1 MGPLQVGAT
10 LSQKYKIVRLLAESG
25 GVVLYEGTDTARSQ
39 RVWIKILQRESLN
52 DPDALERFQRE
63 AGGAK
68 VLDVGKNPAG
78 LPYMVATEFKSDK
91 EKPPLPQRVKTTL
104 PGVAPPPPRLPVDD
118 DEEAPPSSSIP
129 LSAEDVVLVT
139 EETPAPEVI
148 LSPLASTPAI
158 LSPLITTPPAP
169 LEREPVDEET
179 VPLPTRPLPP
189 LPRKPAS
196 AVPTVFIEGRGRRQS
211 TTGMWVS
218 ALVMV
223 ASLSGVI
230 GYALARQEPRP
241 TQEASATTTATSPPP
256 LSTATAT
263 ATATETETTPTQ
275 STPTPT
281 ATETAPLATTTTA
294 PTPPPPPTA
303 TTVTPAVTATVAT
316 ATATQT
322 ATHAPV
328 VRPPPVTTHR
338 PPPAHTSSGDP
349 LTL

>member
-1 MGPLQVGAT
+1 VGPLQVGAT

-39 RVWIKILQRESLN
+39 RVWIKILQREALN

-91 EKPPLPQRVKTTL
+91 EKPPLPTRVKTTL
-104 PGVAPPPPRLPVDD
+104 PGVAPPPPRLPREEE
-118 DEEAPPSSSIP
+118 EEAPPSSSIP

-139 EETPAPEVI
+139 EETPAPEAI
-148 LSPLASTPAI
+148 LSPLSSTPAA

-169 LEREPVDEET
+169 LEREPVEEAT
-179 VPLPTRPLPP
+179 VPLPTRPMQPP
-189 LPRKPAS
+189 PRKPAS
-196 AVPTVFIEGRGRRQS
+196 AVPTVFIEGRGRKQS

-230 GYALARQEPRP
+230 GYSLARKESRPPQE
-241 TQEASATTTATSPPP
+241 TSA
-256 LSTATAT
+256 TATAT
-263 ATATETETTPTQ
+263 ATATQATATATATVPETATATTPPPPAT
-275 STPTPT
+275 ST
-281 ATETAPLATTTTA
+281 ATETAPIATVT
-294 PTPPPPPTA
+294 PTA
-303 TTVTPAVTATVAT
+303 TLTTPVTVTPAVTATVAI

-328 VRPPPVTTHR
+328 VRPPTVTTHR
-338 PPPAHTSSGDP
+338 PPPTTHTSSGDP